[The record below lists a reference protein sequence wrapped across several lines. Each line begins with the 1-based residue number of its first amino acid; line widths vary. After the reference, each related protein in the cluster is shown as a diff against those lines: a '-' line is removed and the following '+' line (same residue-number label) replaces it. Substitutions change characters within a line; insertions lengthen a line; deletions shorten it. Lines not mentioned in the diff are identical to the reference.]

1 MNVHTPTETLSCSA
15 TGRREWRVTPV
26 VVERPLD
33 DTTLSASTRRTRR
46 DAGLSDPAG
55 SLCRSDAPD
64 DGYSHAD
71 ADIGRAD
78 IGPLAC
84 REEFHGRDSNGA
96 NATSVH
102 TTGWPRARVSKSPTD
117 ELSPA
122 HGRRSINEPL
132 LGQKNLT

>member
-33 DTTLSASTRRTRR
+33 DTTLSASTPRTRR
-46 DAGLSDPAG
+46 DAGLSDPSG

-64 DGYSHAD
+64 DGYSHAE

-78 IGPLAC
+78 IGPLSVEKYSTDVTPRVPTPRPSAPPAG
-84 REEFHGRDSNGA
+84 RE
-96 NATSVH
+96 
-102 TTGWPRARVSKSPTD
+102 
-117 ELSPA
+117 
-122 HGRRSINEPL
+122 
-132 LGQKNLT
+132 LG